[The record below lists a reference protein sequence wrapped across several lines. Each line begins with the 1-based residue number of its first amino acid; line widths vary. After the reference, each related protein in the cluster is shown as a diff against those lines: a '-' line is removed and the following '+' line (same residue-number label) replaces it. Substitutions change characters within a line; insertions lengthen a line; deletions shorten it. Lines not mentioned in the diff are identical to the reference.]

1 MGLTFGTSGIR
12 GLETEL
18 TDQACSRLARAF
30 IRHFR
35 SVSGNQAPQKCII
48 GGDLRRSTPR
58 ILAAVAKGLSQ
69 EGITALDAG
78 ILPTPALAHECL
90 IRKTPGIMITGSH
103 IPADRNGI
111 KFYFP
116 WGEVLKKDEAPILEH
131 DRLLSFEETV
141 GGASLPTAALVSRAI
156 PAQENY
162 VARYTQLFPKDALKG
177 LRLCLYEH
185 STAAR
190 DALGAVLEGL
200 GAEVVR
206 FGRTDEFLPVDT
218 EALNQVA
225 ELAAQLRQEK
235 GVALISADGDGDRP
249 LLLEETG
256 SVVRGDQLGI
266 LAALALEADFVATP
280 VSTSTSLEK
289 TQAFPEIQRTRIGSP
304 FVIEA
309 MEEAKKRDF
318 RRIVGF
324 EANGGFLV
332 GSDLALGNGTLGQL
346 PTRDCL
352 LPVLLVLVQAARSG
366 QTVSKLVAQ
375 LPPRFTA
382 SRLIRN
388 FPQERSQSVLE
399 RLQADD
405 LSLLARRWKE
415 PLGTIQSVQRVDG
428 VRVEFSSGDI
438 LHFRPSGNAPEFRIY
453 TESLESSRAEALGD
467 EAQAWISSVC

>member
-30 IRHFR
+30 IRHFK
-35 SVSGNQAPQKCII
+35 SLSSKSGPQECII

-58 ILAAVAKGLSQ
+58 ILAAVAQGLSQ
-69 EGITALDAG
+69 EGMTVLNAG
-78 ILPTPALAHECL
+78 ILSTPALANECML
-90 IRKTPGIMITGSH
+90 RKTPGIMITGSH

-131 DRLLSFEETV
+131 DRLLGLEETAM
-141 GGASLPTAALVSRAI
+141 GASLPAAAQVSRAI
-156 PAQENY
+156 PAQETY
-162 VARYTQLFPKDALKG
+162 VSRYTQLFPKDALKG
-177 LRLCLYEH
+177 LTLCLYEH

-200 GAEVVR
+200 GAQVIR

-218 EALNQVA
+218 EALDQVTH
-225 ELAAQLRQEK
+225 LASQLHQAK
-235 GVALISADGDGDRP
+235 GFALVSADGDGDRP
-249 LLLEETG
+249 LLLDETG
-256 SVVRGDQLGI
+256 TVVRGDQLGI

-280 VSTSTSLEK
+280 VSSSTSLEK

-309 MEEAKKRDF
+309 MEEAKKRGF

-332 GSDLALGNGTLGQL
+332 GSDLTLGNGTLSQL

-352 LPVLLVLVQAARSG
+352 LPVLLVLTQAARNG
-366 QTVSKLVAQ
+366 QSVSKLVSQ

-388 FPQERSQSVLE
+388 FPSEASGSVLE
-399 RLQADD
+399 RLQAEEM
-405 LSLLARRWKE
+405 SLLARRWKDQ
-415 PLGTIQSVQRVDG
+415 LGALQVIQRVDG

-453 TESLESSRAEALGD
+453 TESHDSPRAEALGD
-467 EAQAWISSVC
+467 EAQAWISSLR

>member
-12 GLETEL
+12 GLETDL
-18 TDQACSRLARAF
+18 TDQACGRLARAF
-30 IRHFR
+30 IRHYK
-35 SVSGNQAPQKCII
+35 SLSGNQSPRECII

-58 ILAAVAKGLSQ
+58 ILAAVSKGLSQ
-69 EGITALDAG
+69 EGITVLDAG
-78 ILPTPALAHECL
+78 ILPTPALANECL

-131 DRLLSFEETV
+131 DRLLSFEESAR
-141 GGASLPTAALVSRAI
+141 GGGHLTAALVSRAV
-156 PAQENY
+156 PAQDTY
-162 VARYTQLFPKDALKG
+162 VARYTQLFPKNALKG
-177 LRLCLYEH
+177 IRICLYEH

-200 GAEVVR
+200 GAEVRR

-218 EALNQVA
+218 EALEQVA
-225 ELAAQLRQEK
+225 ELAAQVRLEDSF
-235 GVALISADGDGDRP
+235 ALISADGDGDRP
-249 LLLEETG
+249 LLLDETG
-256 SVVRGDQLGI
+256 AVVRGDQIGI
-266 LAALALEADFVATP
+266 LAALSIEADFVATP

-289 TQAFPEIQRTRIGSP
+289 VQAFPEIQRTRIGSP

-309 MEEAKKRDF
+309 MEEAKKRGF

-332 GSDLALGNGTLGQL
+332 GSDLALGTGTLSQL

-352 LPVLLVLVQAARSG
+352 LPVLLVLVQAVRSG
-366 QTVSKLVAQ
+366 QTISKLIAQ

-388 FPQERSQSVLE
+388 FPQEQSQSVLE

-405 LSLLARRWKE
+405 LGLLVRRWKE
-415 PLGTIQSVQRVDG
+415 SLGTIQSVQRVDG
-428 VRVEFSSGDI
+428 VRVEFTSGDI

-453 TESLESSRAEALGD
+453 TESLDSARAEALGD

>member
-35 SVSGNQAPQKCII
+35 NISGNQAPQECII

-58 ILAAVAKGLSQ
+58 ILAAVAQGLSQ
-69 EGITALDAG
+69 EGITVLNAG
-78 ILPTPALAHECL
+78 ILPTPALANECML
-90 IRKTPGIMITGSH
+90 RKAPGIMITGSH

-131 DRLLSFEETV
+131 DRLLSLEEAAM
-141 GGASLPTAALVSRAI
+141 GAALPAALVSRAI
-156 PAQENY
+156 PAQETY
-162 VARYTQLFPKDALKG
+162 VNRYTQLFPKDALKG
-177 LRLCLYEH
+177 LTLCLYEH

-190 DALGAVLEGL
+190 DVLGAVLEGL
-200 GAEVVR
+200 GAQVIR

-218 EALNQVA
+218 EALDQVA
-225 ELAAQLRQEK
+225 HLAAQLHQAK
-235 GVALISADGDGDRP
+235 GFALVSADGDGDRP
-249 LLLEETG
+249 LLLDESG
-256 SVVRGDQLGI
+256 AVVRGDQLGI

-289 TQAFPEIQRTRIGSP
+289 AQVFPEIQRTRIGSP

-309 MEEAKKRDF
+309 MEEAKKRGF

-332 GSDLALGNGTLGQL
+332 GSDLTLGNGTLAQL

-352 LPVLLVLVQAARSG
+352 LPVLLVLTQAARNG
-366 QTVSKLVAQ
+366 QTVSRLVAQ

-388 FPQERSQSVLE
+388 FPQEQSQSVLE
-399 RLQADD
+399 RLLADD
-405 LSLLARRWKE
+405 LGLLVRRWKE
-415 PLGTIQSVQRVDG
+415 SLGTIQSVQRVDG

-453 TESLESSRAEALGD
+453 TESHDSPRAEALGD